1 MEIDSTVFSDQKIG
15 KLLIK
20 FAIPTMLSL
29 LVMELYNMVDTIFVG
44 STIGSI
50 GIGALTIALP
60 IQKLITSTGLM
71 MAVGTSTAVSRN
83 LGKKQYEKIR
93 KIILNSLI
101 LTGFVLISLSLSIFL
116 FREGIIKNL
125 LGSSE
130 TLFPYAYQYISIIL
144 FGGTFQCLTLVIGY
158 VIMSLGDTKVTLKSM
173 SLGAMVNVILDAIL
187 VVHFSMGVKGAAL
200 ATTLSQ
206 ILAFVYAFTRFMKVK
221 EEINLEF
228 KFIFEKTIVKAIISV
243 GFSTFIVEASD
254 GLLSIVFNNLLS
266 VSGGDDAVVIIG
278 TITKISMF
286 LFITVMGISSAMQ
299 PIAAF
304 NYGSKNYEKLKL
316 VIKETI
322 IFITA
327 TTLVVWGIMMVF
339 PNELIGIFLKD
350 EDLLIRAVKAFRIVI
365 IIFPCVGI
373 YYVSIY
379 CCQALGKARASFVL
393 SIYRETLVC
402 IPAAIILVYSLGTLG
417 AWIAYPVS
425 DGIASITG
433 LFYIK
438 KIIKSLK
445 TIKINKASSKY

>member
-44 STIGSI
+44 STIGAV

-83 LGKKQYEKIR
+83 LGGKKYENLR

-101 LTGFVLISLSLSIFL
+101 LTSLILISLCVLIFL
-116 FREGIIKNL
+116 FRDGIIKNL

-158 VIMSLGDTKVTLKSM
+158 VIMALGDTKVTLKAM
-173 SLGAMVNVILDAIL
+173 SIGATVNVILDAIL

-200 ATTLSQ
+200 ATSFSQ
-206 ILAFVYAFTRFMKVK
+206 ILAFSYAVFRFLKVK
-221 EEINLEF
+221 KEINLEF
-228 KFIFEKTIVKAIISV
+228 KFIFERKIVKTIISV

-266 VSGGDDAVVIIG
+266 ASGGDDAVVIIG
-278 TITKISMF
+278 TITKVSMF
-286 LFITVMGISSAMQ
+286 LFITVLGISSAMQ

-327 TTLVVWGIMMVF
+327 TTFIVWGLMMIF
-339 PNELIGIFLKD
+339 PSNLIGIFLKD
-350 EDLLIRAVKAFRIVI
+350 EDLLLRAVRAFRIVI

-373 YYVSIY
+373 YYVCIY
-379 CCQALGKARASFVL
+379 CCQALGKAKASFIL
-393 SIYRETLVC
+393 SIYRETLIC
-402 IPAAIILVYSLGTLG
+402 IPAAVILVYSLGTLG

-425 DGIASITG
+425 DGIAALTG

-438 KIIKSLK
+438 KIIKKLK
-445 TIKINKASSKY
+445 TY

>member
-44 STIGSI
+44 STIGAV

-83 LGKKQYEKIR
+83 LGGKKYKNLR

-101 LTGFVLISLSLSIFL
+101 LTSLILISLCVLIFL
-116 FREGIIKNL
+116 FRDGIIKNL

-158 VIMSLGDTKVTLKSM
+158 VIMALGDTKVTLKAM
-173 SLGAMVNVILDAIL
+173 SIGATVNVILDAIL

-200 ATTLSQ
+200 ATSFSQ
-206 ILAFVYAFTRFMKVK
+206 ILAFSYAVFRFLKVK
-221 EEINLEF
+221 KEINLEF
-228 KFIFEKTIVKAIISV
+228 KFIFERKIVKTIISV

-266 VSGGDDAVVIIG
+266 ASGGDDAVVIIG
-278 TITKISMF
+278 TITKVSMF
-286 LFITVMGISSAMQ
+286 LFITVLGISSAMQ

-327 TTLVVWGIMMVF
+327 TTLVVWGLMMIF
-339 PNELIGIFLKD
+339 PSNLIGIFLKD
-350 EDLLIRAVKAFRIVI
+350 EDLLLRAVRAFRIVI

-379 CCQALGKARASFVL
+379 CCQALGKAKASFIL
-393 SIYRETLVC
+393 SIYRETLIC

-425 DGIASITG
+425 DGIAAFTG
-433 LFYIK
+433 YFYIK
-438 KIIKSLK
+438 KIIKKLK
-445 TIKINKASSKY
+445 TY

>member
-44 STIGSI
+44 STIGAV

-60 IQKLITSTGLM
+60 IQKLMTSTGLM

-83 LGKKQYEKIR
+83 LGGKKYENLR

-101 LTGFVLISLSLSIFL
+101 LTSLILISLCVLIFL
-116 FREGIIKNL
+116 FKDGIIKNL

-158 VIMSLGDTKVTLKSM
+158 VIMALGDTKVTLKAM
-173 SLGAMVNVILDAIL
+173 SIGATVNVILDAIL

-200 ATTLSQ
+200 ATSFSQ
-206 ILAFVYAFTRFMKVK
+206 ILAFSYAVFRFLKVK
-221 EEINLEF
+221 KEINLEF
-228 KFIFEKTIVKAIISV
+228 KFIFERKIVKTIISV

-266 VSGGDDAVVIIG
+266 ASGGDDAVVIIG
-278 TITKISMF
+278 TITKVSMF
-286 LFITVMGISSAMQ
+286 LFITVLGISSAMQ

-327 TTLVVWGIMMVF
+327 TTLVVWGLMMIF
-339 PNELIGIFLKD
+339 PSNLIGIFLKD
-350 EDLLIRAVKAFRIVI
+350 EDLLLRAVRAFRIVI

-379 CCQALGKARASFVL
+379 CCQALGKAKASFIL
-393 SIYRETLVC
+393 SIYRETLIC

-425 DGIASITG
+425 DGIAALTG

-438 KIIKSLK
+438 KITNKLK
-445 TIKINKASSKY
+445 AY

>member
-44 STIGSI
+44 STIGAVA
-50 GIGALTIALP
+50 IGALTIALP

-83 LGKKQYEKIR
+83 LGGKKYENLR

-101 LTGFVLISLSLSIFL
+101 LTSLILISLCVLIFL
-116 FREGIIKNL
+116 FKDGIIKNL

-158 VIMSLGDTKVTLKSM
+158 VIMALGDTKVTLKAM
-173 SLGAMVNVILDAIL
+173 SIGATVNVILDAIL
-187 VVHFSMGVKGAAL
+187 VVRFSMGVKGAAL
-200 ATTLSQ
+200 ATSFSQ
-206 ILAFVYAFTRFMKVK
+206 ILAFSYAVFRFLKVK
-221 EEINLEF
+221 KEINLEF
-228 KFIFEKTIVKAIISV
+228 KFIFERKIVKTIISV

-266 VSGGDDAVVIIG
+266 ASGGDDAVVIIG
-278 TITKISMF
+278 TITKVSMF
-286 LFITVMGISSAMQ
+286 LFITVLGISSAMQ

-327 TTLVVWGIMMVF
+327 TTLVVWGLMMIF
-339 PNELIGIFLKD
+339 PSNLIGIFLKD
-350 EDLLIRAVKAFRIVI
+350 EDLLLRAVRAFRIVI

-379 CCQALGKARASFVL
+379 CCQALGKAKASFIL
-393 SIYRETLVC
+393 SIYRETLIC

-425 DGIASITG
+425 DGIAALTG

-438 KIIKSLK
+438 KITNKLK
-445 TIKINKASSKY
+445 AY

>member
-44 STIGSI
+44 STIGAV

-60 IQKLITSTGLM
+60 IQKLMTSTGLM

-83 LGKKQYEKIR
+83 LGGKKYKNLR

-101 LTGFVLISLSLSIFL
+101 LTSLILISLCVLIFL
-116 FREGIIKNL
+116 FRDGIIKNL

-158 VIMSLGDTKVTLKSM
+158 VIMALGDTKVTLKAM
-173 SLGAMVNVILDAIL
+173 SIGATVNVILDAIL

-200 ATTLSQ
+200 ATSFSQ
-206 ILAFVYAFTRFMKVK
+206 ILAFSYAVFRFLKVK
-221 EEINLEF
+221 KEINLEF
-228 KFIFEKTIVKAIISV
+228 KFIFERKIVKTIISV

-266 VSGGDDAVVIIG
+266 ASGGDDAVVIIG
-278 TITKISMF
+278 TITKVSMF
-286 LFITVMGISSAMQ
+286 LFITVLGISSAMQ

-327 TTLVVWGIMMVF
+327 TTLVVWGLMMIF
-339 PNELIGIFLKD
+339 PSNLIGIFLKD
-350 EDLLIRAVKAFRIVI
+350 EDLLLRAVRAFRIVI

-379 CCQALGKARASFVL
+379 CCQALGKAKASFIL
-393 SIYRETLVC
+393 SIYRETLIC

-425 DGIASITG
+425 DGIAAFTG
-433 LFYIK
+433 YFYIK
-438 KIIKSLK
+438 KIIKKLK
-445 TIKINKASSKY
+445 TY

>member
-44 STIGSI
+44 STIGAV

-83 LGKKQYEKIR
+83 LGGKKYENLR

-101 LTGFVLISLSLSIFL
+101 LTSLILISLCVLIFL
-116 FREGIIKNL
+116 FRDGIIKNL

-158 VIMSLGDTKVTLKSM
+158 VIMALGDTKVTLKAM
-173 SLGAMVNVILDAIL
+173 SIGATVNVILDAIL

-200 ATTLSQ
+200 ATSFSQ
-206 ILAFVYAFTRFMKVK
+206 ILAFSYAVFRFLKVK
-221 EEINLEF
+221 KEINLEF
-228 KFIFEKTIVKAIISV
+228 KFIFERKIVKTIISV

-266 VSGGDDAVVIIG
+266 ASGGDDAVVIIG
-278 TITKISMF
+278 TITKVSMF
-286 LFITVMGISSAMQ
+286 LFITVLGISSAMQ

-327 TTLVVWGIMMVF
+327 TTFIVWGLMMIF
-339 PNELIGIFLKD
+339 PSNLIGIFVKD
-350 EDLLIRAVKAFRIVI
+350 EDLLLRAVRAFRIVI
-365 IIFPCVGI
+365 IIFPCLGI
-373 YYVSIY
+373 YYVCIY
-379 CCQALGKARASFVL
+379 CCQALGKAKASFIL
-393 SIYRETLVC
+393 SIYRETLIC

-425 DGIASITG
+425 DGIAALTG

-438 KIIKSLK
+438 KIVKKLK
-445 TIKINKASSKY
+445 TY

>member
-44 STIGSI
+44 STIGAV

-83 LGKKQYEKIR
+83 LGGKKYENLR

-101 LTGFVLISLSLSIFL
+101 LTSLILISLCVLIFL
-116 FREGIIKNL
+116 FRDGIIKNL

-158 VIMSLGDTKVTLKSM
+158 VIMALGDTKVTLKAM
-173 SLGAMVNVILDAIL
+173 SIGATVNVILDAIL

-200 ATTLSQ
+200 ATSFSQ
-206 ILAFVYAFTRFMKVK
+206 ILAFSYAVFRFLKVK
-221 EEINLEF
+221 KEINLEF
-228 KFIFEKTIVKAIISV
+228 KFIFERKIVKTIISV

-266 VSGGDDAVVIIG
+266 ASGGDDAVVIIG
-278 TITKISMF
+278 TITKVSMF
-286 LFITVMGISSAMQ
+286 LFITVLGISSAMQ

-327 TTLVVWGIMMVF
+327 TTFIVWGLMMIF
-339 PNELIGIFLKD
+339 PSNLIGIFLKD
-350 EDLLIRAVKAFRIVI
+350 EDLLLRAVRAFRIVI
-365 IIFPCVGI
+365 IVFPCVGI
-373 YYVSIY
+373 YYVCIY
-379 CCQALGKARASFVL
+379 CCQALGKAKASFIL
-393 SIYRETLVC
+393 SIYRETLIC

-425 DGIASITG
+425 DGIAALTG

-438 KIIKSLK
+438 KIIKKLK
-445 TIKINKASSKY
+445 TY

>member
-44 STIGSI
+44 STIGAV

-83 LGKKQYEKIR
+83 LGGKKYKNLR

-101 LTGFVLISLSLSIFL
+101 LTSLILISLCVLIFL
-116 FREGIIKNL
+116 FRDGIIKNL

-158 VIMSLGDTKVTLKSM
+158 VIMALGDTKVTLKAM
-173 SLGAMVNVILDAIL
+173 SIGATVNVILDAIL

-200 ATTLSQ
+200 ATSFSQ
-206 ILAFVYAFTRFMKVK
+206 ILAFSYAVFRFLKVK
-221 EEINLEF
+221 KEINLEF
-228 KFIFEKTIVKAIISV
+228 KFIFERKIVKTIISV

-266 VSGGDDAVVIIG
+266 ASGGDDAVVIIG
-278 TITKISMF
+278 TITKVSMF
-286 LFITVMGISSAMQ
+286 LFITVLGISSAMQ

-327 TTLVVWGIMMVF
+327 TTFIVWGLMMIF
-339 PNELIGIFLKD
+339 PSNLIGIFLKD
-350 EDLLIRAVKAFRIVI
+350 EDLLLRAVRAFRIVI

-373 YYVSIY
+373 YYVCIY
-379 CCQALGKARASFVL
+379 CCQALGKAKASFIL
-393 SIYRETLVC
+393 SIYRETLIC

-425 DGIASITG
+425 DGIAALTG
-433 LFYIK
+433 FFYIK
-438 KIIKSLK
+438 KIVKKFK
-445 TIKINKASSKY
+445 TY